1 MSEVKG
7 QLLGVV
13 LVIALFGI
21 LATSLKT
28 VFKNQV
34 SDINDNV
41 GTSAIVHVKYYKLDT
56 IIFENKFQISL
67 Y

>member
-41 GTSAIVHVKYYKLDT
+41 AEIVST
-56 IIFENKFQISL
+56 N
-67 Y
+67 